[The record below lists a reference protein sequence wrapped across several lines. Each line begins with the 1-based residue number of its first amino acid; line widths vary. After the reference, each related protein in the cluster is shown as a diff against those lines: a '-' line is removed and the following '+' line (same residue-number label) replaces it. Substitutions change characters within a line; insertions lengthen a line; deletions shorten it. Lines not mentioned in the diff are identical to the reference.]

1 MRLDLLSSKAIYQ
14 RSVDVASLMKIK
26 RKKKEEVR
34 RKFNFYC
41 SLVLD
46 VDDHFE
52 FFLRIQVE
60 SYM

>member
-14 RSVDVASLMKIK
+14 RSVDVALLMKIK
-26 RKKKEEVR
+26 RKKKEEDR
-34 RKFNFYC
+34 RKFNFYH

-52 FFLRIQVE
+52 FFYAYR
-60 SYM
+60 